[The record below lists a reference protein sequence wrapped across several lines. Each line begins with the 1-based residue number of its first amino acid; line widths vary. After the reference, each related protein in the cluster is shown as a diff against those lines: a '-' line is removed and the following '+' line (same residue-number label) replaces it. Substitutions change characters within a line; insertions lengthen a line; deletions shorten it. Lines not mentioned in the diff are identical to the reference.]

1 MFSCKYLHDML
12 FYILYVLNISIL
24 FLTLIL
30 MWLSFFLLFFFF
42 NVLLLVHKTP
52 RVACSLFVVTCFSEN
67 EMDVVVV
74 RTGSVSFKGFL
85 KNIYHVGRDGFQ
97 SLSSHLSSVYAAFTV
112 SLQKKKKTN
121 FSHISGVTVSLY
133 HVLWLRYFFLEIN
146 QTYLKLPVPFCAH
159 IFFYLVMK

>member
-1 MFSCKYLHDML
+1 ML

-30 MWLSFFLLFFFF
+30 MWLSFSFSFFF

-67 EMDVVVV
+67 EMDIVVVVVV

-112 SLQKKKKTN
+112 SLQKKKNTN
-121 FSHISGVTVSLY
+121 YSAISAALLY
-133 HVLWLRYFFLEIN
+133 LC
-146 QTYLKLPVPFCAH
+146 TMFCGYA
-159 IFFYLVMK
+159 IFFFFWK

>member
-1 MFSCKYLHDML
+1 ML

-30 MWLSFFLLFFFF
+30 MWLSFSFSFFF

-67 EMDVVVV
+67 EMDIVVVVVV
-74 RTGSVSFKGFL
+74 RTGSVSFKSFL

-112 SLQKKKKTN
+112 SLQKKKNTN
-121 FSHISGVTVSLY
+121 YSAISAVSLY
-133 HVLWLRYFFLEIN
+133 HVLWLRYFFFFGNKSNILE
-146 QTYLKLPVPFCAH
+146 TTCSFCAH